1 MEITTDAARFN
12 IGLIHR
18 FLSEETTWAKN
29 IPFETVKKSLQHSLC
44 FAGFENSQQIA
55 FARVVSDFAT
65 FAYLVDVFVVT
76 EARGKGHCKTLLN
89 AVLAHP
95 ELLGLRR
102 FLLASSNARGMYEK
116 FGFTPLGKPEIF
128 MEINRPNA
136 YNVEANI

>member
-1 MEITTDAARFN
+1 MEITTNPARFDIN
-12 IGLIHR
+12 LIHR
-18 FLSEETTWAKN
+18 FLSEESTWAKN

-44 FAGFENSQQIA
+44 FAGFENGQQVA

-65 FAYLVDVFVVT
+65 FAYLVDVFVVS
-76 EARGKGHCKTLLN
+76 EARGKGHSKTLLN
-89 AVLAHP
+89 AVLAHT
-95 ELLGLRR
+95 ELQGLRR
-102 FLLASSNARGMYEK
+102 FLLASSNARGVYEK

>member
-1 MEITTDAARFN
+1 MEITTNPARFDIN
-12 IGLIHR
+12 LIHR
-18 FLSEETTWAKN
+18 FLSEESTWAKN
-29 IPFETVKKSLQHSLC
+29 IPIETVKKSLQHSLC
-44 FAGFENSQQIA
+44 FAGFENGQQIA

-76 EARGKGHCKTLLN
+76 GARGKGHSKTLLN

-95 ELLGLRR
+95 EMQGLRR
-102 FLLASSNARGMYEK
+102 FLLASSNARGVYEK

-136 YNVEANI
+136 YNAEANI

>member
-1 MEITTDAARFN
+1 MEISTDAARFN

-18 FLSEETTWAKN
+18 FLSEESTWAKN
-29 IPFETVKKSLQHSLC
+29 IPIETVKKSLQHSLC
-44 FAGFENSQQIA
+44 FAGFENGQQIA

-65 FAYLVDVFVVT
+65 FAYLVDVFVVS
-76 EARGKGHCKTLLN
+76 EARGKGHSKTLLN

-95 ELLGLRR
+95 ELQGLRR
-102 FLLASSNARGMYEK
+102 FLLASSNARGVYEK

-136 YNVEANI
+136 YNVEATI

>member
-1 MEITTDAARFN
+1 MEITTNPARFDIN
-12 IGLIHR
+12 LIHR
-18 FLSEETTWAKN
+18 FLSEESTWAKN

-44 FAGFENSQQIA
+44 FAGFENGQQVA

-65 FAYLVDVFVVT
+65 FAYLVDVFVVS
-76 EARGKGHCKTLLN
+76 EARGKGHSKTLLN

-95 ELLGLRR
+95 ELQGLRR
-102 FLLASSNARGMYEK
+102 FLLASSNARGVYEK

>member
-1 MEITTDAARFN
+1 MEITTNPARFDIN
-12 IGLIHR
+12 FIHR
-18 FLSEETTWAKN
+18 FLSEESTWAKN

-44 FAGFENSQQIA
+44 FAGFENGQQIA

-65 FAYLVDVFVVT
+65 FAYLVDVFVVS
-76 EARGKGHCKTLLN
+76 EARGKGHSITLLN

-95 ELLGLRR
+95 ELQGLRR
-102 FLLASSNARGMYEK
+102 FLLASSNARGVYEK

-136 YNVEANI
+136 YNAEANI

>member
-1 MEITTDAARFN
+1 MEITTNPARFDIN
-12 IGLIHR
+12 FIHR
-18 FLSEETTWAKN
+18 FLSEESTWAKN

-44 FAGFENSQQIA
+44 FAGFENGQQIA

-65 FAYLVDVFVVT
+65 FAYLVDVFVVS
-76 EARGKGHCKTLLN
+76 EARGKGHSKTLLN

-95 ELLGLRR
+95 ELQGLRR
-102 FLLASSNARGMYEK
+102 FLLASSNARGVYEK

>member
-1 MEITTDAARFN
+1 METTTNPARFDIN
-12 IGLIHR
+12 LIHR
-18 FLSEETTWAKN
+18 FLSEESTWAKN

-44 FAGFENSQQIA
+44 FAGFENGQQVA

-65 FAYLVDVFVVT
+65 FAYLVDVFVVS
-76 EARGKGHCKTLLN
+76 EARGKGHSKTLLN

-95 ELLGLRR
+95 ELQGLRR
-102 FLLASSNARGMYEK
+102 FLLASSNARGVYEK

-136 YNVEANI
+136 YNAEANI